1 MIFYLFHLIILIRKI
16 PKDINISEKN
26 RNSGFIICFRYCGAV
41 DMKTQFLSHIFDTG
55 NINKILPN
63 KINMITPIVEI
74 IAPLFIIYS
83 GFFK

>member
-1 MIFYLFHLIILIRKI
+1 MIFYLFHLTILIRKI
-16 PKDINISEKN
+16 PKDIKISERN
-26 RNSGFIICFRYCGAV
+26 RNSGFINCFRYCGAV
-41 DMKTQFLSHIFDTG
+41 DVKTQFFSHILDTG

-63 KINMITPIVEI
+63 KINMITPMVEI

>member
-1 MIFYLFHLIILIRKI
+1 MRKI
-16 PKDINISEKN
+16 PKDIKISERN
-26 RNSGFIICFRYCGAV
+26 RNSGFINCFRYCGAV

-55 NINKILPN
+55 NINNILPN

>member
-1 MIFYLFHLIILIRKI
+1 MIFYVFHLTILIRKI
-16 PKDINISEKN
+16 PKDINISERN
-26 RNSGFIICFRYCGAV
+26 RNSGFINCFKYCGAV

-55 NINKILPN
+55 NINNILPN
-63 KINMITPIVEI
+63 KINNITPTVEI